1 MLYDI
6 FMKISIVTASYNYE
20 KYIKETIHS
29 ILNQTYKDWEMII
42 VDDCSTDNSVDV
54 IKSYNDDRIKL
65 FVNEKNLGLKETL
78 KHGIKEANSEW
89 IAFLESDD
97 VLAPDYLEKKV
108 EIIKKYPDINLIF
121 NDCEFFGDD
130 ERVKAFEHA
139 LKKTRDLLKNQSYP
153 KNMFYDFYQ
162 SNKIFTF
169 SSVMAKRR
177 DLLKVNFNPK
187 LDYLIDWHLWVQL
200 ASLGKFYY
208 MPEKLTKWRLH
219 NNSYINSST
228 YKSPVDLQTASYL
241 EVFKAKKDI
250 SILIFILLSH
260 PVWYARKYKRELRQT
275 LISYKRKAFPKK
287 KN

>member
-42 VDDCSTDNSVDV
+42 VDDCSTDNSVDI

-78 KHGIKEANSEW
+78 KRGIKEASSEW

-169 SSVMAKRR
+169 SSVTAKRR
-177 DLLKVNFNPK
+177 DLQKVNFNQK

>member
-42 VDDCSTDNSVDV
+42 VDDCSTDNSVDI

-78 KHGIKEANSEW
+78 KRGIKEASSEW

-139 LKKTRDLLKNQSYP
+139 LKKNT
-153 KNMFYDFYQ
+153 
-162 SNKIFTF
+162 
-169 SSVMAKRR
+169 
-177 DLLKVNFNPK
+177 
-187 LDYLIDWHLWVQL
+187 
-200 ASLGKFYY
+200 
-208 MPEKLTKWRLH
+208 
-219 NNSYINSST
+219 
-228 YKSPVDLQTASYL
+228 
-241 EVFKAKKDI
+241 
-250 SILIFILLSH
+250 
-260 PVWYARKYKRELRQT
+260 
-275 LISYKRKAFPKK
+275 
-287 KN
+287 